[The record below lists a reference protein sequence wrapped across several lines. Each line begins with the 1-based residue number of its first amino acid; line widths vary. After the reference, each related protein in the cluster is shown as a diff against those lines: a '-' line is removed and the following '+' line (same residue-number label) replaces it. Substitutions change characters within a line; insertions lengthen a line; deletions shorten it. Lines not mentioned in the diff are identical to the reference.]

1 MDEPAQETKQQRDET
16 EAERADRN
24 FNEFLQELRVMQTGV
39 QLLTG
44 FLLTL
49 PFQARFAD
57 LDGTQRLVYLI
68 LVVLSVASTG
78 VLIAPVSV
86 HRTTFRRGVKP
97 SLVDTADRLTR
108 LALVLLGL
116 VVTGTTLLAF
126 DVVVSRTA
134 GLIAGGGIALLLIV
148 LWIVVPRRSR

>member
-24 FNEFLQELRVMQTGV
+24 FNELLQELRVMQTGV

>member
-1 MDEPAQETKQQRDET
+1 MDEPSPETKQQRDET

-24 FNEFLQELRVMQTGV
+24 FNELLQELRVMQTGV

-57 LDGTQRLVYLI
+57 LDSVQRLVYLV
-68 LVVLSVASTG
+68 LVILSVASTG

-97 SLVDTADRLTR
+97 SLVETADRLTR

-134 GLIAGGGIALLLIV
+134 GLVAGGSVALLLVV
-148 LWIVVPRRSR
+148 LWVVIPRRSR

>member
-1 MDEPAQETKQQRDET
+1 
-16 EAERADRN
+16 
-24 FNEFLQELRVMQTGV
+24 MQTGV